1 MEKNPL
7 VSVIIPIYNAEKTLK
22 RCVDSILNQQYT
34 DFELILVNDG
44 SKDRSLAICK
54 EYVAYDSR
62 VILISKENAGVS
74 SARNEGLKKA
84 KGTWITFVDSDDY
97 ILDRYFDEVEGHD
110 EDLLIRGYLCYD
122 LNGIERRHESL
133 DGDFSELSLYDF
145 IARYVGNTVLR
156 VPTMKFYKRD
166 LLAEQTFPESMK
178 VGEDSCFVFNY
189 LSKCNSYSV
198 LHGSY
203 YIYITDVF
211 SNVNKYAMTAEYAG
225 MSLAQLLFAYKKV
238 VAKHHIDEGGFLSY
252 LSYFK
257 LASKDS
263 IIKKPAS
270 WYRNEDIKKVYV
282 YLWSK
287 LPIRSR
293 ILYKVMRFLSLIL
306 K

>member
-7 VSVIIPIYNAEKTLK
+7 ISVIIPIYNAEKTLK
-22 RCVDSILNQQYT
+22 RCVDSILDQQYT

-44 SKDRSLAICK
+44 SKDHSLAICQ

-74 SARNEGLKKA
+74 SARNEGLKRA

-97 ILDRYFDEVEGHD
+97 VLDHYFNEVEKHG

-122 LNGIERRHESL
+122 LNGIEREHKSL
-133 DGDFSELSLYDF
+133 DEQLSQLSLCDF
-145 IARYVGNTVLR
+145 ITRYVNNYVLR
-156 VPTMKFYKRD
+156 GPVLKFYKRD
-166 LLAEQTFPESMK
+166 LLAGQIFPESMK

-225 MSLAQLLFAYKKV
+225 KSLVLLLSAYKKV
-238 VAKHHIDEGGFLSY
+238 VDKHHIDEGGFLSY

-257 LASKDS
+257 LVSKDD
-263 IIKKPAS
+263 IIKRPAL
-270 WYRNEDIKKVYV
+270 WYRNEDVKKVYV